1 MKRFTTRG
9 ATIAYITIGRSPDGT
24 SLHLIW
30 AHGWGQDHRALV
42 AMARA
47 LEPLG
52 TQILL
57 DFPGFGSSPPP
68 PIDWGTA
75 DYADALAD
83 SLGIL
88 PRRLRILI
96 GYSFGCR
103 IGLQLAARYPDTIDG
118 LFLIAAAGLHQ
129 SKTPLQRLKLGA
141 RTVLFES
148 LGLVGRIGVNT
159 TSIRDRL
166 ESADLRAAGPMK
178 ATLVKVHR
186 EDLTDIVPKIRC
198 PVHLVYGAL
207 DQNTPPE
214 IGRRLEALLPNGRFV
229 ILPTLGHND
238 ILTSGAHLLQDQLQ
252 QFLNRV
258 ESWHMPT

>member
-1 MKRFTTRG
+1 MERFTTRG
-9 ATIAYITIGRSPDGT
+9 ATIAYVTIGRSPDST

-42 AMARA
+42 PMARA

-68 PIDWGTA
+68 PVDWGTA

-103 IGLQLAARYPDTIDG
+103 IGLQLAARHPDAIDG
-118 LFLIAAAGLHQ
+118 LFLIAAAGLHR
-129 SKTPLQRLKLGA
+129 SKTPFQRLKLGV

-148 LGLVGRIGVNT
+148 LGLIGRIGVDT

-166 ESADLRAAGPMK
+166 ESADLRAAGPMR

-258 ESWHMPT
+258 ETWHLPT